1 MPPPALV
8 SPLTPPDVVPSFED
22 VYQAHAGFVW
32 RSLRRLGVPEPSL
45 DDATQ
50 DVFVTVHRRLSEFEG
65 RSQLTTWLYR
75 IAYHTAQH
83 YHRHGVRHP
92 SGSAQSRGD
101 SQADA
106 SPDAGQRHLSLDS
119 SGGVNSLTSA
129 HSCPQEVFSQ
139 KQAVERLYLIL
150 GQLDNEK
157 RAVFVMAE
165 LEQMAAPEI
174 ASVLRVPLNTVYSR
188 LRAARLQ
195 FNTLV
200 DQLTR
205 NDRILP

>member
-1 MPPPALV
+1 MPLPALAP
-8 SPLTPPDVVPSFED
+8 PLPPRKEAPPFEA

-32 RSLRRLGVPEPSL
+32 RSLRRLGVPESAL

-50 DVFVTVHRRLSEFEG
+50 DVFVIVHRRLSEFEG

-92 SGSAQSRGD
+92 SSSPQSGGDNQASTSGD
-101 SQADA
+101 SSQH
-106 SPDAGQRHLSLDS
+106 HLSLNSS
-119 SGGVNSLTSA
+119 SGLTSLTSA

-150 GQLDNEK
+150 DQLDNEK

-174 ASVLRVPLNTVYSR
+174 ASVLRVPTNTVYSR

-205 NDRILP
+205 NDRMQP

>member
-8 SPLTPPDVVPSFED
+8 SPLRPPEEVPSFAD
-22 VYQAHAGFVW
+22 VYQAHASFVW
-32 RSLRRLGVPEPSL
+32 RSLRRLGVPESLL

-50 DVFVTVHRRLSEFEG
+50 DVFVVVHRRLSEFEG
-65 RSQLTTWLYR
+65 RAQLTTWLYR

-83 YHRHGVRHP
+83 YFRNGVRHP
-92 SGSAQSRGD
+92 SFA
-101 SQADA
+101 
-106 SPDAGQRHLSLDS
+106 AGHQPELAATDEPQRPVSLEATR
-119 SGGVNSLTSA
+119 SLTSEA
-129 HSCPQEVFSQ
+129 SANSCPQEVFSH

-150 GQLDNEK
+150 DRLDNDK

-165 LEQMAAPEI
+165 LEQMAAPDI
-174 ASVLRVPLNTVYSR
+174 ANVLRVPTNTVYSR

-205 NDRILP
+205 NDRMQP